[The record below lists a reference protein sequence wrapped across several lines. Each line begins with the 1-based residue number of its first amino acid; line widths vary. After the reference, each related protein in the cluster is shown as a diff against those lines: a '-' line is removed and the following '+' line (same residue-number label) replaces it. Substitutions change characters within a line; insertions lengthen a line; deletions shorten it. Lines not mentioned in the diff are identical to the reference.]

1 MAMNSKELF
10 SQLLNQIG
18 LEKTA
23 ENTQILESGEI
34 KEVTVHKK
42 SKLWEFHILFSDILP
57 FTLYKEFY
65 NCLTVAFQSIA
76 NIKLTIQSNNPK
88 FDNQILQDYWL
99 EVLKVSEPF
108 I

>member
-42 SKLWEFHILFSDILP
+42 ANYGSSIS
-57 FTLYKEFY
+57 Y
-65 NCLTVAFQSIA
+65 FQIYYPLHSIKNSITA
-76 NIKLTIQSNNPK
+76 
-88 FDNQILQDYWL
+88 
-99 EVLKVSEPF
+99 
-108 I
+108 

>member
-76 NIKLTIQSNNPK
+76 NIKLTIQSTILNLIIK
-88 FDNQILQDYWL
+88 FFKTIG
-99 EVLKVSEPF
+99 
-108 I
+108 